1 MTTLTRLTPA
11 VMIAAAL
18 AAAALTQATEAAVVP
33 APVVLMPTVHVKAQR
48 AAVLTEV
55 VQLPQVTVVGK
66 RHGADTT
73 RLAQRPAAAAARS

>member
-1 MTTLTRLTPA
+1 MSTLTRLTPA

-18 AAAALTQATEAAVVP
+18 AAVAMTQATEAAVVP

-55 VQLPQVTVVGK
+55 VRLPEVTVVGK
-66 RHGADTT
+66 RDNAASTQV
-73 RLAQRPAAAAARS
+73 AQRAAEPRS